1 MNARSLL
8 ARLIAAPPKTKF
20 VLGAV
25 ALGICLAIGSAF
37 TATRDNRVALYAL
50 PLKAD
55 QLAEVEERLA
65 AWNIP
70 YAPSSDNVRVDKGA
84 RAGLL
89 LKLSIAGVP
98 HAHLAGS
105 QEMLA

>member
-1 MNARSLL
+1 MNLQTLL
-8 ARLIAAPPKTKF
+8 ARLLAAPPRTKF
-20 VLGAV
+20 ILGAIVLGVCVLIA
-25 ALGICLAIGSAF
+25 GAF
-37 TATRDNRVALYAL
+37 GATRDNRVALFAL

-70 YAPSSDNVRVDKGA
+70 YAPLPDNVRVDRGA